1 MHGFFFNILHYV
13 VVLLVFTAIVSGII
27 IDSFAELRAAREAT
41 RLDILH
47 VCFVCDID
55 REDFETLGT
64 NTPPAPAQG
73 VAYCNA
79 ERGARCVAADPTL
92 ALALTLALTIAFTP
106 TPTPNPHPN
115 PNP

>member
-64 NTPPAPAQG
+64 PLAPAQWVG
-73 VAYCNA
+73 AYCK
-79 ERGARCVAADPTL
+79 GG
-92 ALALTLALTIAFTP
+92 
-106 TPTPNPHPN
+106 
-115 PNP
+115 

>member
-64 NTPPAPAQG
+64 PPAPAQW
-73 VAYCNA
+73 VAYCKGGVDSV
-79 ERGARCVAADPTL
+79 R
-92 ALALTLALTIAFTP
+92 
-106 TPTPNPHPN
+106 
-115 PNP
+115 